1 MALAMTSIETQRR
14 AAREGA
20 LIEVA
25 PDMGT
30 LVITGSE
37 RRTWLNGMVTC
48 DLAKLEAGS
57 GAYGLAVAKNGK
69 ILAEVWILVGAAQ
82 IVLATRRDKTEM
94 LRDHFDKHLIME
106 DAEVRDA
113 SEELGWIFLYGPQS
127 GEALDAARPA
137 LGSAAL
143 GAPIAWTDLGGAA
156 IAAPSGD
163 VSGIARV
170 MAEALGDRA
179 AVATPAGLEQIRIEE
194 GVARFG
200 VDFDE
205 QNYPQEAS
213 LERLGVSFQKGC
225 YLGQETVFMLEA
237 RGHAKKRLVRL
248 LIEGSGE
255 IPERAP
261 ISLPEGGA
269 TVGEVTSRAPSPD
282 GSGRIALGYVK
293 YKYASA
299 GASLMVDG
307 RPASIT
313 KAPPQKD

>member
-1 MALAMTSIETQRR
+1 MTSVETQRR

-20 LIEVA
+20 LIELA
-25 PDMGT
+25 PEMGT
-30 LVITGSE
+30 LVVTGSE
-37 RRTWLNGMVTC
+37 RRTWLNGLVTC

-69 ILAEVWILVGAAQ
+69 ILAELWVLVGADQ
-82 IVLATRRDKTEM
+82 LLLATRRDKAEA

-113 SEELGWIFLYGPQS
+113 SDEIGWMFLYGPRS
-127 GEALDAARPA
+127 TDALRAALPAMGGAA
-137 LGSAAL
+137 LGSS
-143 GAPIAWTDLGGAA
+143 ITWTDLGGAA
-156 IAAPSGD
+156 VAGPLSAIPAA
-163 VSGIARV
+163 ARAS
-170 MAEALGDRA
+170 AEALGELGA
-179 AVATPAGLEQIRIEE
+179 IATPEGLEQIRIEE

-248 LIEGSGE
+248 FLNGVEPIAD
-255 IPERAP
+255 RAP

-269 TVGEVTSRAPSPD
+269 PIGEVTSRAPSPD
-282 GSGRIALGYVK
+282 GSGLIALGYVK
-293 YKYASA
+293 YKYASP
-299 GASLMVDG
+299 GVSLRIDG